1 MKNPNHIAIIMDGNG
16 RWGKKNLKNRILG
29 HRAGIENI
37 KKFIIFFL
45 KNKIKNLTL
54 YALSADNFKK
64 RNIAEINNL
73 FNLLIIYLG
82 ENKEIFKKNKIN
94 LHFIGEKKKLP
105 LKIKKIIKKTS
116 YEFNFKKENLN
127 LNVAL
132 NYSGREEIIKTI
144 KKLHNQ
150 NKKINVKNIEQNL
163 YTSHSRNPE
172 ILIRTGGYQRLSD
185 FLIWQLNYTEIFFVK
200 KLWPDFRVIDLKN
213 ILKKFKNINR
223 KFGA

>member
-1 MKNPNHIAIIMDGNG
+1 
-16 RWGKKNLKNRILG
+16 
-29 HRAGIENI
+29 
-37 KKFIIFFL
+37 
-45 KNKIKNLTL
+45 LT
-54 YALSADNFKK
+54 
-64 RNIAEINNL
+64 
-73 FNLLIIYLG
+73 
-82 ENKEIFKKNKIN
+82 
-94 LHFIGEKKKLP
+94 